1 MFFSV
6 SITRLLDVESKREL
20 KLSTKVNMLN
30 VYFQY
35 DHCCRYFTTIFNLI
49 YSLKLKSIEICN
61 DYCK

>member
-35 DHCCRYFTTIFNLI
+35 DHCWRYLTNI
-49 YSLKLKSIEICN
+49 YNLKLKSIEICN